1 MTLERGT
8 RTRLATASVLILV
21 LATGMVL
28 GIAVDRQLDAR
39 DAPSEDARWSRPSGG
54 GEREGRGAVDHS
66 RDTSRSLT
74 RGPSQRGASLLVEQ
88 VGLSEG
94 QLEQV
99 DSIMR
104 FYGGQMR
111 DLHEEF
117 NEAYSTRYREIQT
130 ASREA
135 VRGVL
140 TAEQVM
146 VYDSMRIEW
155 QRRREERREDSTGS
169 SGSQQGGGRGP
180 RIP

>member
-1 MTLERGT
+1 MPG
-8 RTRLATASVLILV
+8 
-21 LATGMVL
+21 
-28 GIAVDRQLDAR
+28 DR
-39 DAPSEDARWSRPSGG
+39 
-54 GEREGRGAVDHS
+54 S
-66 RDTSRSLT
+66 RDSARSPS
-74 RGPSQRGASLLVEQ
+74 RGPSQRGSSLLVEQ

-94 QLEQV
+94 QLDQV

-111 DLHEEF
+111 VLHEEF
-117 NEAYSTRYREIQT
+117 DEAYNTRYREIQT

-140 TAEQVM
+140 TAEQLV
-146 VYDSMRIEW
+146 VYDSIRAGW

-169 SGSQQGGGRGP
+169 ARPQQGDGGHGP